1 MTMDPDQP
9 TALND
14 LVRTA
19 SATPPSPPAAPRAS
33 RQTSAVA
40 RGAVRRLGLI
50 GFPNSGKTSWLYSL
64 VYGHKHYRIHRDDAG
79 DAYGRRRWA
88 MGGDERE
95 FAAGVLRGTPEAP
108 QQATESGV
116 FRYSPF
122 CQLKRLWIPGVPIG
136 SRFWLEIP
144 EISGETVRRIAEAGD
159 VVGSEAAS
167 AEAYLD
173 YLGSCETIVCF
184 CGLDGDGVGPDGAL
198 SVDRALARP
207 ISGFGR
213 LLTAALDRRKDKRHK
228 IAVTVLLTKTDLL
241 KRAATT
247 DEVVLPRRS
256 SSLGRIAADPRRSA
270 LAEELNASGS
280 NDAQVRFRV
289 NQLMRSKVAEGD
301 LQIQECLAADFLRC
315 HAPSAAQALA
325 VLCGQEYLD
334 VRFYLCAPYGKPS
347 QNELGQGVFP
357 SPDDLS
363 PIMVYEP
370 LENLLDRAWRARA
383 GSRMLRR
390 TLAAAILGFLLLV
403 LGPLM
408 LGKFESAFDRSIS
421 SAAPWRESESSLA
434 LVELHPL
441 HHAEILVSES
451 HRRSH
456 AARLLDLRRRMLD
469 GEVDPGDSR
478 IVRIEREAFELHPDA
493 PVEEFGVVQ
502 PLRAVVARRGRRAL
516 EEFLT
521 IEGAPAPAE
530 VDLTGEEVVRIATS
544 LAQIGPRNLSAAGW
558 ADLWTRLQSLDLIA
572 PDAEEPIRVRASG
585 NGELLRESL
594 ERLASLAAV
603 RRLLGDPDVMDSLP
617 LQELAALAVS
627 ASRGGDAD
635 AVRAVDELLLKRL
648 SSRWEELVGSSAAE
662 SPRFAEF
669 LDAAPEA
676 IWLRD
681 AYERHGREAI
691 SLWVDSIGRRVD
703 AHVEEAKREGPEG
716 TVRPGLAL
724 AIESID
730 DMQRTMQSLDTERD
744 RWIIDQVADDER
756 EMLSS
761 LVRRQSLLDSLS
773 GSDALSPS
781 LPESVR
787 TQFATSD
794 EEHLV
799 VLSGDDGRQV
809 RVSFAGLAAF
819 QRVVLGEIL
828 DSILLS
834 RMRSGDRT
842 ARIAFDS
849 LRASQDPAAA
859 SSATDAALLLTEG
872 ALLLTEELAL
882 PSPSETVI
890 RGALARFASRPS
902 TIDPPETLGA
912 GGNDRGQAYE
922 RAIVESLGRSTAFER
937 VAGWMAE
944 NADGRLLRRILVDV
958 PPEKWAELDAERI
971 GSLFDSAVA
980 SGLDP
985 ILVGERL
992 SSFLQTQALDQDGG
1006 SVLMRNTARQKLL
1019 QILERVMAS
1028 PGRQEVARVLGPTMR
1043 QLYERLESA
1052 KSKEDFTS
1060 GGSCGVVI
1068 ELLEFLRAG
1077 GVRGPAFDEVL
1088 RLTTDHARKVTA
1100 WDLVIVAAPTR
1111 RPFWLGRFEW
1121 TRSDILDLRDTAEF
1135 KAAIK
1140 AGDFPYGADGCLRRS
1155 GTAGLGEQSLYL
1167 TAGSQ
1172 AKELVAAAGLR
1183 LPTRSEWREAF
1194 ARPLNGNAAVPP
1206 SGKNV
1211 DKTDPKTL
1219 EALGDVQVDGVVGL
1233 RFGVREWVTDA
1244 DGNPT
1249 LIGGSNGRPDLQAQ
1263 LDNSV
1268 DPRTNGIR
1276 AALDQ
1281 LPKELEEL
1289 LTKSIR

>member
-456 AARLLDLRRRMLD
+456 AARLLDLRRRMLE
-469 GEVDPGDSR
+469 GEVDPGDLR
-478 IVRIEREAFELHPDA
+478 IVRIERAAFELHPDA

-544 LAQIGPRNLSAAGW
+544 LTQIGPRNLSAAGW

-617 LQELAALAVS
+617 LGDLAALAVS

-681 AYERHGREAI
+681 AYERHGREAV

-730 DMQRTMQSLDTERD
+730 DMQRTMRSLDTERD

-761 LVRRQSLLDSLS
+761 LVRRQSLLESLS

-794 EEHLV
+794 AEHVV

-819 QRVVLGEIL
+819 QRLVLGEIL

-842 ARIAFDS
+842 ARIAFDA

-859 SSATDAALLLTEG
+859 SSATDA

-912 GGNDRGQAYE
+912 GGNDRGQAHE

-944 NADGRLLRRILVDV
+944 SADGRLLRRILVDV
-958 PPEKWAELDAERI
+958 PPEKWTELDAERI

-1006 SVLMRNTARQKLL
+1006 SVLMRDTARQKLL

-1028 PGRQEVARVLGPTMR
+1028 PGRQEVDRVLGPTMR

-1077 GVRGPAFDEVL
+1077 GVQGPAFDEVL
-1088 RLTTDHARKVTA
+1088 DLTTDHARKVTA
-1100 WDLVIVAAPTR
+1100 WDLVIVAAPMR
-1111 RPFWLGRFEW
+1111 GPFWIGRFEW
-1121 TRSDILDLRDTAEF
+1121 TRSDILDLRDTAKF

-1140 AGDFPYGADGCLRRS
+1140 ADDFPYGADGRLRRP
-1155 GTAGLGEQSLYL
+1155 APPAFGEQVLFL
-1167 TAGSQ
+1167 TKGSH
-1172 AKELVAAAGLR
+1172 AEDLVAAAGLR
-1183 LPTRSEWREAF
+1183 LPTQLEWMEAMR
-1194 ARPLNGNAAVPP
+1194 RPWTRKSATPP
-1206 SGKNV
+1206 DGQDVN
-1211 DKTDPKTL
+1211 KTDPKTL

-1233 RFGVREWVTDA
+1233 RFGVREWVTSPE
-1244 DGNPT
+1244 GKPE
-1249 LIGGSNGRPDLQAQ
+1249 LIGGSNGQPDPQA
-1263 LDNSV
+1263 
-1268 DPRTNGIR
+1268 PRDAGVNRLTNGIR

-1281 LPKELEEL
+1281 LPKELRKL
-1289 LTKSIR
+1289 LTQSIQ